1 MKKKTTTEWR
11 KIKAGWWMMKNKWM
25 LFYGSGRRIQK
36 KTIWD
41 ERKTKQ
47 LLRLVYMKRREME
60 SRISDRRPWYLFWEE
75 LDQQG
80 GGIETVI
87 STFYNLGLCSRCDT
101 SLPEGFGVVYWIELW
116 SSVQNSAKA
125 RADVLGLMRTVEF
138 YQSEKFLKFS

>member
-1 MKKKTTTEWR
+1 M
-11 KIKAGWWMMKNKWM
+11 
-25 LFYGSGRRIQK
+25 
-36 KTIWD
+36 
-41 ERKTKQ
+41 
-47 LLRLVYMKRREME
+47 
-60 SRISDRRPWYLFWEE
+60 ISDRRPWYLFWEE

-125 RADVLGLMRTVEF
+125 RADVLGLRTVEF
-138 YQSEKFLKFS
+138 YQSEKFLKFSEGKGMTYTGEVFFSKDTGQIPNERR